1 MFNFRPSVR
10 PVPLQ
15 VHINGFPGKH
25 YCPRMATM
33 NKPTFGA
40 IRTHSPD
47 KPTLI
52 FVSSR
57 RQTRLTALDLIAYLA
72 SENDPKQWLHMPEE
86 EVIMKYL
93 TSSHLFSPSLPSSHL
108 PSLYLTFSPHLP
120 SSHLTFPHLTSPSF
134 ISPHLPSSHFTSLY
148 LTLPHLFSS
157 PSLILPHLPS
167 SHLTFLHL
175 TSPHLP
181 SSHLTFPHLTLPS
194 LISPHLP
201 SSHLTFPHLTSP
213 SLIFSHFTFP
223 RVTSPRLPSTHV
235 PSPHLMSLPSP
246 PLTSHH
252 CSGRVLRLL
261 ISLQCLFISRS
272 YCYNFFL
279 DCKPYFWF
287 KRRKSSSHLVF
298 WHRYSSRRIT

>member
-72 SENDPKQWLHMPEE
+72 AENDPKQWLHMPEE

-93 TSSHLFSPSLPSSHL
+93 TLPHFTSPFHLIFTSSHLFSPFHLTFSHLTSPFHLTFPSLPSPHLFSPCVTFSPHLPLSHLFSPSLPSSHL
-108 PSLYLTFSPHLP
+108 PFLHLTLPHFTSPF
-120 SSHLTFPHLTSPSF
+120 HLTFPHLISPFLSSLFLSGVYFTSPNF
-134 ISPHLPSSHFTSLY
+134 
-148 LTLPHLFSS
+148 
-157 PSLILPHLPS
+157 
-167 SHLTFLHL
+167 
-175 TSPHLP
+175 
-181 SSHLTFPHLTLPS
+181 
-194 LISPHLP
+194 
-201 SSHLTFPHLTSP
+201 
-213 SLIFSHFTFP
+213 
-223 RVTSPRLPSTHV
+223 
-235 PSPHLMSLPSP
+235 
-246 PLTSHH
+246 
-252 CSGRVLRLL
+252 
-261 ISLQCLFISRS
+261 LQCLSISRS
-272 YCYNFFL
+272 YCYNFVL
-279 DCKPYFWF
+279 DCKPYLWF
-287 KRRKSSSHLVF
+287 KRRKSSSHFVF
-298 WHRYSSRRIT
+298 WHRYSSRRVT